1 MKKNK
6 KSTFICVCHFFCV
19 SLQAESE
26 KATNPTFIIIYNRAI
41 MLYYRRKILLAL
53 LELFGGKMSAIQMQ
67 KYLFLFTHE
76 QINKAF
82 SFIPYKYGCFSF
94 QANQDMTTLGT
105 YGYVVEAEKEYE
117 LTPKSSNYLAQ
128 LDLFDQQAMYSVYEQ
143 FGQMSQDE
151 LIRHIYVK
159 YPFYAINS
167 TIADQLLTPEQMEK
181 VYAQRRHKDGKQL
194 YTIGY
199 EGVALED
206 YIKRL
211 ILEDVHVLCDVRKN
225 AYSQKYGF
233 NKSQLEKACEGVGI
247 KYIHVPDLGIES
259 NQRQDL
265 RSQHDYDV
273 LFAEY
278 ERTVLPHNQDALMYV
293 RGLLDS
299 DERIALTCFEK
310 NPMQCHRSR
319 VAKALMDMSAGEYTL
334 NNIVFNT
341 K

>member
-1 MKKNK
+1 
-6 KSTFICVCHFFCV
+6 
-19 SLQAESE
+19 
-26 KATNPTFIIIYNRAI
+26 

-53 LELFGGKMSAIQMQ
+53 LEVFGGKLSAIQFQ
-67 KYLFLFTHE
+67 KYLFLFTRE
-76 QINKAF
+76 QMNKAF

-105 YGYVVEAEKEYE
+105 YGYVQENEKGYE
-117 LTPKSSNYLAQ
+117 LLSLSSDYLAQ
-128 LDLFDQQAMYSVYEQ
+128 LDMFDQQVMRSVYDE
-143 FGQMSQDE
+143 FSHMTQDE
-151 LIRHIYVK
+151 LVTYIYVN

-167 TIADQLLTPEQMEK
+167 TIAGRLLTPEQMQK
-181 VYAQRRHKDGKQL
+181 VVSQRRHKQGKQL
-194 YTIGY
+194 FTIGY

-211 ILEDVHVLCDVRKN
+211 IIEDVHILCDVRKN

-247 KYIHVPDLGIES
+247 RYVHVPDLGIES
-259 NQRQDL
+259 DKRQDL

-278 ERTVLPHNQDALMYV
+278 DRTVIPQNQQSLRYV
-293 RGLLDS
+293 YNLIMT
-299 DERIALTCFEK
+299 DERVALTCFEK
-310 NPMQCHRSR
+310 DPKQCHRSR
-319 VAKALMDMSAGEYTL
+319 VAKALMDMADGQYTL
-334 NNIVFNT
+334 NNITFNL

>member
-1 MKKNK
+1 
-6 KSTFICVCHFFCV
+6 
-19 SLQAESE
+19 
-26 KATNPTFIIIYNRAI
+26 

-53 LELFGGKMSAIQMQ
+53 LELFGGKLSAIQLQ

-76 QINKAF
+76 QMNKAF

-105 YGYVVEAEKEYE
+105 YGYVQENEKGYL
-117 LTPKSSNYLAQ
+117 LTTTGNYMAQ
-128 LDLFDQQAMYSVYEQ
+128 LDLFDQQAMRFVYDT
-143 FGQMSQDE
+143 FAHMTQDE
-151 LIRHIYVK
+151 LVTYIYVN

-167 TIADQLLTPEQMEK
+167 TIAERLLTPEQMQK
-181 VYAQRRHKDGKQL
+181 VIAQRRHKQGKQL

-199 EGVALED
+199 EGVTLED

-247 KYIHVPDLGIES
+247 RYVHVPDLGIES
-259 NQRQDL
+259 DKRQDM

-278 ERTVLPHNQDALMYV
+278 DRIVIPHNQQALLGVYNMIM
-293 RGLLDS
+293 S
-299 DERIALTCFEK
+299 DERVALTCFEK
-310 NPMQCHRSR
+310 DPKQCHRSR
-319 VAKALMDMSAGEYTL
+319 VAKALMDMSGNQYSL
-334 NNIVFNT
+334 NNIIFNL